1 MSRNYLFRFFNRYDE
16 VSVILNCRW
25 LIACAA
31 SSLPPLQMKCQSRC
45 DGDAVEN
52 LMIES
57 ESLRFW
63 VSMLCHQPGNEIPEF
78 MFHLVPIYSLI
89 LFVITQAFH
98 IFYSDQTELIS
109 VILSWSSL
117 WVNPKEYSTR
127 SRNVLAY
134 DAKCFPQCFR
144 QGNVFLWRS
153 WKLFLHAHGREML
166 VCYFL
171 SLS

>member
-1 MSRNYLFRFFNRYDE
+1 
-16 VSVILNCRW
+16 
-25 LIACAA
+25 
-31 SSLPPLQMKCQSRC
+31 
-45 DGDAVEN
+45 
-52 LMIES
+52 MIES

-117 WVNPKEYSTR
+117 WVNPKWIFDEKSKCFGVRCKMFSTMFSTR
-127 SRNVLAY
+127 
-134 DAKCFPQCFR
+134 QCFSLTFMKAIFTCAWA
-144 QGNVFLWRS
+144 GNACLLLSIFYHNSFLPEYIGVLWEPSTPLLRILRAAS
-153 WKLFLHAHGREML
+153 AAA
-166 VCYFL
+166 
-171 SLS
+171 